1 MPELPVATCREHVK
15 AFLELHWTLYAKK
28 TAPKYGTYLILEH
41 PDVPWFLQVPCPS
54 DEAVLDP
61 VLIRQLIRAA
71 QVTEE
76 EFLRAFRSAN
86 SER

>member
-15 AFLELHWTLYAKK
+15 AFLELHWSLYAKK

-41 PDVPWFLQVPCPS
+41 RDFPWFLQIPCPD

-61 VLIRQLIRAA
+61 VLIRQLIRVA
-71 QVTEE
+71 QVAED
-76 EFLRAFRSAN
+76 EFLKAFSRANRQ
-86 SER
+86 R